1 MLTTV
6 VDAHCFDASLTVEYF
21 SVMNKPFATTE
32 EKHTLVCKLRA
43 AFAECVLSRIVALLF
58 VDSRVQAT
66 DAQQAQLD
74 QFVCFGGDACVAHSA
89 QIAWQ
94 INAELRKAAS
104 KIPLVMVLDGMM
116 FRLAECARSV
126 AESMAK

>member
-74 QFVCFGGDACVAHSA
+74 QCIFGGDAYRAHV
-89 QIAWQ
+89 AWQ

>member
-6 VDAHCFDASLTVEYF
+6 VDAHRFDASLTVEYF

-74 QFVCFGGDACVAHSA
+74 QCIFGGDAYRAHV
-89 QIAWQ
+89 AWQ

>member
-6 VDAHCFDASLTVEYF
+6 VDAHRFDASLTVEYF

-74 QFVCFGGDACVAHSA
+74 QCIFGDDAYRAHV
-89 QIAWQ
+89 AWQ